1 MVNDSTRGYSVYVTD
16 ENNTVQGSG
25 VLFYAGGDTMFV
37 FTCAHVVEGL
47 EKVRLFILREI
58 DASIDEYDAFVI
70 EIPSSQIVFA
80 RENADDTQKDD
91 LAIMQIARPAD
102 IELTTTEYYITETRR
117 TRPVYVQGYPNGVP
131 TGKHPIEYLDCL
143 HGQVIINQASSNQ
156 FTIRIDDPAVD
167 SGNRVYE
174 LRGLSGAPVWDDD
187 DKVNGLLGLLT
198 SAYDTTALL
207 SKVRATKAQQIRSIM
222 MDRFGVLIKRKLE
235 GIPEEDVSGGFNP
248 TVYSG
253 KIKLEEKSENEKWI
267 EYELTSLR
275 VIIEDLKLQKAIDKG
290 QEIVADPRYET
301 LSKDSRKRVKQYL
314 LYCYEIADM
323 DDEFEALEADM
334 RESGLI
340 KEHDTLRLFTRTFM
354 KRKFQETIDAA
365 QHCID
370 TWDGSNKDHLLSFA
384 KTFLLLSKAYTENL
398 PVEETIGKLL
408 DDNENFN
415 LPTDDIEDE
424 ALIYQ
429 MIGYVYGE
437 HYHDHVQSVRFLNRS
452 YQVGFDSMV
461 LETLAAAYYNL
472 AVFEA
477 TDENGKIPDWRK
489 IDQKAL
495 YKAREC
501 YLIIRGKAD
510 DLFWSGTMRRMGL
523 CVYNTFFFLQDNY
536 RILTIYPDIK
546 KYLTMLT
553 DDEWRDV
560 EMKYAKISAQ
570 KGEINT
576 GEFPHITTK
585 DRILLDAIARAS
597 KCGNLIEDV
606 TANVPADQ
614 IKNIPQ
620 FAKEIRETTRELES
634 AVRRIDRNERVP
646 MYVQMIN
653 LYGRGMLMFGWDKI
667 EKLNDLY
674 QRLLEY
680 ADEDLLES
688 MSNFIFEMNHPID
701 ESIIRFKATFEKK
714 KNIITWQEL
723 NHLYIRH
730 GMFDEADAMY
740 SELLSK
746 RKELIEDGPEYAYR
760 AFIDYVTL
768 YKRDLKYALQ
778 CYLDAKESFQ
788 DTDIEGFW
796 ELELM
801 LYSNSFNDPERFEVE
816 RRHFVDKGLVTEES
830 YHRAAFIAYLTNL
843 NEEKAAEHNNYIR
856 QYPHYINPQNGSLI
870 VSKEEIHFLNWIGAV
885 KPGFLPPRNSMNP
898 VIAAGV
904 WNDYFNENWHKEI
917 DQSLKNQFAMKK
929 TIAIDSWGL
938 YQLVEANALKALEE
952 LDCVYVTHM
961 TIIRLFEELS
971 QTNNVNIRKL
981 LDFLKKCS
989 KVRIQSAEFKAQ
1001 IDVRAVA
1008 NYFEPASTVAIAIE
1022 KDCPFIYGEPH
1033 ADDNLIEYFGNR
1045 LIRVN
1050 EIEQLIGPLGLL
1062 GLKFMLTI

>member
-16 ENNTVQGSG
+16 ENSTVQGSG

-47 EKVRLFILREI
+47 EKVRLFILKEI
-58 DASIDEYDAFVI
+58 DAAIDEYDAFVI
-70 EIPSSQIVFA
+70 EISSSQIVFA
-80 RENADDTQKDD
+80 RENEEDTQKDD

-131 TGKHPIEYLDCL
+131 TKKHPIEYLDCL

-174 LRGLSGAPVWDDD
+174 LQGLSGAPVWDDD

-235 GIPEEDVSGGFNP
+235 CIPEEDVSGGFNP

-253 KIKLEEKSENEKWI
+253 EIKQEEKSENEKWI
-267 EYELTSLR
+267 EDELTSLR

-290 QEIVADPRYET
+290 REIVADSRYET

-314 LYCYEIADM
+314 LYCYEIAYM

-370 TWDGSNKDHLLSFA
+370 TWDGSSKDHLLSFA
-384 KTFLLLSKAYTENL
+384 KTFLLLAKAYTENL

-408 DDNENFN
+408 DNNENFN

-437 HYHDHVQSVRFLNRS
+437 HYHNHVQSVRFLNRS

-501 YLIIRGKAD
+501 YLIIRDKAD

-620 FAKEIRETTRELES
+620 FAKEIRDTTRELES

-667 EKLNDLY
+667 EKLKDLY
-674 QRLLEY
+674 QRLSEY

-688 MSNFIFEMNHPID
+688 MGNFIFEMNHPIE
-701 ESIIRFKATFEKK
+701 ESIDRFKATFEKK

-723 NHLYIRH
+723 NNLYIRH

-740 SELLSK
+740 SELLTK

-778 CYLDAKESFQ
+778 CYLDEKESFQ

-801 LYSNSFNDPERFEVE
+801 LYSNSFNAPERFEVE

-843 NEEKAAEHNNYIR
+843 NEVKAFEHNDYIR
-856 QYPHYINPQNGSLI
+856 RCPHYLNPKTGSI
-870 VSKEEIHFLNWIGAV
+870 VISLEEVHFLNWIGAI
-885 KPGFLPPRNSMNP
+885 KPSFLPPADSMTNQRALE
-898 VIAAGV
+898 VKKVYEG
-904 WNDYFNENWHKEI
+904 ENWHRTI
-917 DQSLKNQFAMKK
+917 DKQLQNQFALSK
-929 TIAIDSWGL
+929 TIAIDAWSL
-938 YQLVEANALKALEE
+938 YQIAEQNMLDSLEKF
-952 LDCVYVTHM
+952 DDVYVSHM
-961 TIIRLFEELS
+961 AIIRLFEELS
-971 QTNNVNIRKL
+971 RTNNVRIRIL
-981 LDFLKKCS
+981 LNYLKRCS
-989 KVRIQSAEFKAQ
+989 KIHIYSAGFKAQ
-1001 IDVRAVA
+1001 LEVRNVARYFEAAAAVA
-1008 NYFEPASTVAIAIE
+1008 VAVE
-1022 KDCPFIYGEPH
+1022 KDCFVVYGEPV
-1033 ADDNLIEYFGNR
+1033 ADNDLIDHFGKR
-1045 LIRVN
+1045 IIRVN
-1050 EIEQLIGPLGLL
+1050 EMNRL
-1062 GLKFMLTI
+1062 FW